1 MGQPIPT
8 QHDSIDR
15 PFAHPHSGGA
25 IMSHSVAPQID
36 QDTFGD
42 DGAAPAIVAIDVRKS
57 FGSTPVLQGLNLT
70 VEAGEVVC
78 LIGRSGCGKTT
89 FLRCCNHLETI
100 DSGTLLVNGERIGYT
115 VKNDALHESSEKTLA
130 RQRQNIGV
138 VFQSF
143 NLFPHMSALENVMS
157 GPRFVLKRTGNDLR
171 TEARRL
177 LEQVGLADRLD
188 AYPAQLS
195 GGQQQRV
202 AIARALAMQPKVM
215 LFDEPTSALD
225 AELAA
230 DVLAVMRSLA
240 EAGMTMLV
248 VTHELRFARDV
259 ADRVALVEDGQIAQV
274 GPPDQV
280 LTDI

>member
-1 MGQPIPT
+1 
-8 QHDSIDR
+8 
-15 PFAHPHSGGA
+15 
-25 IMSHSVAPQID
+25 MSHSVAPQID